1 MVVQLDVPVS
11 AFMATQKDDMRK
23 PEIGMWE
30 FFVRE
35 GNGGKKPGSQLFCA
49 RSVVWSG
56 PGVSISVGL
65 CMPVAHARQM
75 SESYVHDVL

>member
-1 MVVQLDVPVS
+1 MALTWVSCLVVQLDVPVS

-35 GNGGKKPGSQLFCA
+35 GNGGKKPGLRAAAPMTCGA
-49 RSVVWSG
+49 T
-56 PGVSISVGL
+56 I
-65 CMPVAHARQM
+65 
-75 SESYVHDVL
+75 

>member
-1 MVVQLDVPVS
+1 MTAPAESPATTFTRLIYLVVQLDVPVS

-35 GNGGKKPGSQLFCA
+35 GNGGTKPGLRATVPMTCGA
-49 RSVVWSG
+49 T
-56 PGVSISVGL
+56 I
-65 CMPVAHARQM
+65 
-75 SESYVHDVL
+75 